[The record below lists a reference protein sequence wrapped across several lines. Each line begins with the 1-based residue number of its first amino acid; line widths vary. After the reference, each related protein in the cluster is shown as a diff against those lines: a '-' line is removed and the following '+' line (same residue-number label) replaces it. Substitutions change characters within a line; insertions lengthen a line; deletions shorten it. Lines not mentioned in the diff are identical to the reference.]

1 MTACCILRSSLKAV
15 RKLTKSIGRQ
25 LAFSYGLTRPE
36 AFECY
41 ANGRVA
47 TSLAEIRESINSGM
61 LREIALKEGQE
72 AMIDLG
78 ERYDNVMEMIHR
90 KYQP

>member
-1 MTACCILRSSLKAV
+1 
-15 RKLTKSIGRQ
+15 
-25 LAFSYGLTRPE
+25 
-36 AFECY
+36 
-41 ANGRVA
+41 VA
-47 TSLAEIRESINSGM
+47 TLAEIRESINSGM
-61 LREIALKEGQE
+61 SMQIALKEGQE

>member
-1 MTACCILRSSLKAV
+1 M
-15 RKLTKSIGRQ
+15 
-25 LAFSYGLTRPE
+25 
-36 AFECY
+36 
-41 ANGRVA
+41 A

>member
-1 MTACCILRSSLKAV
+1 MPI
-15 RKLTKSIGRQ
+15 
-25 LAFSYGLTRPE
+25 
-36 AFECY
+36 
-41 ANGRVA
+41 
-47 TSLAEIRESINSGM
+47 